1 MSLSRHRLASTAL
14 TWAEIDGGALLHNL
28 HAFRRRLGSGV
39 ELFHVVKANAYGHGL
54 ELVAREDEASGL
66 VHSLS
71 VISIEELVRLR
82 EAGIKLPVMILG
94 YVPLSGWE
102 AVVDAEGSPVIM
114 NRESLQA
121 LSKEAAR
128 RGREVKVHLK
138 IETGTHR
145 YGIEE
150 ADIPDYL
157 SLIQALPGIRLEG
170 LTTHFAN
177 IEDTTD
183 HSFAREQLRAFQRV
197 LARVGELGHPVPL
210 VHAACSAAA
219 ILMPETYFGAAR
231 VGIASYGLWPS
242 KETKVSA
249 THVHGAQMD
258 LRPVLCWKTRIG
270 QVKTVKKG
278 EFVGYGCTWR
288 APVESRIAVLP
299 VGYADGY
306 DRRFSNVAHVLV
318 RGQRAPVRGRVCMNV
333 TMIDVTHV
341 PGAELEDEVVLLGG
355 QGEEHVSAEELAQW
369 SGTISYEIVSR
380 IAGHMPRIRVQF

>member
-1 MSLSRHRLASTAL
+1 MSLARHRLAKTAL
-14 TWAEIDGGALLHNL
+14 NWVEVDGGALLHNL

-39 ELFHVVKANAYGHGL
+39 ELSHVIKANAYGHGL

-71 VISIEELVRLR
+71 VISVEELVRVR
-82 EAGIKLPVMILG
+82 EAGVKLPVMILG
-94 YVPLSGWE
+94 YVPLSSWE

-114 NRESLQA
+114 NKESLLA

-150 ADIPDYL
+150 GDIPEYL
-157 SLIQALPGIRLEG
+157 DILNELPGLRLEG

-183 HSFAREQLRAFQRV
+183 HSFAHSQLSTFKRV
-197 LARVGELGHPVPL
+197 LTQVREKGFPVPL
-210 VHAACSAAA
+210 PHAACSAAA
-219 ILMPETYFGAAR
+219 ILFPEAYFAAAR

-242 KETKVSA
+242 KETKVSS
-249 THVHGAQMD
+249 THVDGGQMD
-258 LRPVLCWKTRIG
+258 LRPVMTWKTRVA

-278 EFVGYGCTWR
+278 EFVGYGCSWR
-288 APVESRIAVLP
+288 APVDTRIAVLP
-299 VGYADGY
+299 TGYADGF
-306 DRRFSNVAHVLV
+306 DRANSNVAHVLV

-333 TMIDVTHV
+333 TMIDVTHI
-341 PGAELEDEVVLLGG
+341 PGTELEDEVVLIGH
-355 QGEEHVSAEELAQW
+355 QGEETVSAEDHAGW
-369 SGTISYEIVSR
+369 CGTIAYEIVSR
-380 IAGHMPRIRVQF
+380 IAEHLPRIRIQF